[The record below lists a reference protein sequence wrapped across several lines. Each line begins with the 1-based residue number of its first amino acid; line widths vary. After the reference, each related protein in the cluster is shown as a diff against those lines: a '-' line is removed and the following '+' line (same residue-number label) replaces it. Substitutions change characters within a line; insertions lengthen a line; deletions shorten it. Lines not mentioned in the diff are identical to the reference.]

1 VKNDAYILMTEQKF
15 YTNLLKDFIFKPTTD
30 QEHALKLLAKY
41 LTDLENE
48 QIFLLR
54 GYAGTGKTT
63 IISTLVKNLS
73 KLRLKSSLNAPTG
86 RAAKVMRNYTDKSAN
101 TIHKLI
107 YYPKKNSKGNVDF
120 VQKENKFRNTVFVID
135 EASMIPDFS
144 AGEDLF
150 SGNSLLDDLIEF
162 VFSGENCR
170 LILIGDA
177 AQLPPVKAELS
188 PALDQEILS
197 RKYHVNVITAEL
209 TNVMRQELDSGILR
223 NATQMRDQLEYDFYE
238 DFKFNLSEQSDMV
251 RLIDGH
257 EIMEAISSAYDNDG
271 HEETAIIVRSN
282 KRANQYNQQIRQ
294 RILMREGE
302 IAVGDFL
309 MVVKNNYFW
318 LKPTSEAGFI
328 ANGDI
333 IEVEKIRGIYEIY
346 GFRFAKIKAK
356 MVDYPDMNAFETV
369 IVLDTLEMNTPSLSY
384 QDTQKLYQEVLKDYA
399 EIKSKYKQFLQV
411 KSNEFFNALQVKF
424 SYAMTC
430 HKSQGG
436 QWNTV
441 FIEQPYLPEGLDKNS
456 MRWLYTACTRAKT
469 KLYLIGFQNQFFETQ
484 VEI

>member
-1 VKNDAYILMTEQKF
+1 MTQEKLFQLLIKSFGYTPTPDQK
-15 YTNLLKDFIFKPTTD
+15 
-30 QEHALKLLAKY
+30 QALSDLSKY
-41 LTDLENE
+41 LLDENNE
-48 QIFLLR
+48 QIFLLK

-73 KLRLKSSLNAPTG
+73 KLRLKASLMAPTG
-86 RAAKVMRNYTDKSAN
+86 RAAKVMSNYSQRHAQ
-101 TIHKLI
+101 TIHKCI
-107 YYPKKNSKGNVDF
+107 YYPQKNSKGGVNF
-120 VQKENKFRNTVFVID
+120 VQKDNKFRNTVFIID

-144 AGEDLF
+144 SGEDLF

-162 VFSGENCR
+162 VFSGVNCR
-170 LILIGDA
+170 LILIGDT

-188 PALDQEILS
+188 PALDEEILAT
-197 RKYHVNVITAEL
+197 KYHTKVLPIEMTSVVRHE
-209 TNVMRQELDSGILR
+209 VDSGILR
-223 NATQMRDQLEYDFYE
+223 NATEMRNGLKNEFVE
-238 DFKFNLSEQSDMV
+238 SFKFNLHDQNDLI
-251 RLIDGH
+251 RLIDGY
-257 EIMEAISSAYDNDG
+257 EIMEAINSAYENDG
-271 HEETAIIVRSN
+271 HEETAIVVRSN

-333 IEVEKIRGIYEIY
+333 IEILKVRGIYELY
-346 GFRFAKIKAK
+346 GFRFAKIKAQ
-356 MVDYPDMNAFETV
+356 MVDYPEMEAIETV
-369 IVLDTLEMNTPSLSY
+369 ILLDTLESNTPSLPFKES
-384 QDTQKLYQEVLKDYA
+384 QKLYQEVLKDYA
-399 EIKSKYKQFLQV
+399 DIKSKYKKFLKV
-411 KSNEFFNALQVKF
+411 KNNEFFNALQVKF

-441 FIEQPYLPEGLDKNS
+441 FVEQPYLPEGLDENS
-456 MRWLYTACTRAKT
+456 LRWLYTACTRAKS
-469 KLYLIGFQNQFFETQ
+469 KLYLIGFQNNFFET
-484 VEI
+484 

>member
-1 VKNDAYILMTEQKF
+1 MTEHELYNYLATDF
-15 YTNLLKDFIFKPTTD
+15 AYTPTPD
-30 QEHALKLLAKY
+30 QTTALKRLSKY
-41 LTDLENE
+41 LIDNDNE
-48 QIFLLR
+48 QIFLLK

-63 IISTLVKNLS
+63 IISTVVKNLS
-73 KLRLKSSLNAPTG
+73 KLRLKSSLMAPTG
-86 RAAKVMRNYTDKSAN
+86 RAAKVMSNYSNRPAQ
-101 TIHKLI
+101 TIHKRI
-107 YYPKKNSKGNVDF
+107 YFPQKNSKGGVNF
-120 VQKENKFRNTVFVID
+120 VQKDNKFRNTVFIVD

-144 AGEDLF
+144 SGDDLF

-170 LILIGDA
+170 LILIGDT

-188 PALDQEILS
+188 PALDQDTL
-197 RKYHVNVITAEL
+197 RTKYHTEVIPIEL
-209 TNVMRQELDSGILR
+209 TKVVRQQLDSGILR
-223 NATQMRDQLEYDFYE
+223 NATQMREGLQNEFPE
-238 DFKFNLSEQSDMV
+238 HFQFNLQQQNDLI
-251 RLIDGH
+251 RLIDGY
-257 EIMEAISSAYDNDG
+257 EIMDAINSAYDNDG
-271 HEETAIIVRSN
+271 HEETAIVVRSN

-333 IEVEKIRGIYEIY
+333 IEILKIRGLFDLY
-346 GFRFAKIKAK
+346 GFRFAKIKAQ

-369 IVLDTLEMNTPSLSY
+369 IILDTLEMNTPSLPFKES
-384 QDTQKLYQEVLKDYA
+384 QKLYQEVLKDYA
-399 EIKSKYKQFLQV
+399 EIKSKYKQFLKV
-411 KSNEFFNALQVKF
+411 KNNEFFNALQVKF

-441 FIEQPYLPEGLDKNS
+441 FVEQPYLPEGLDES
-456 MRWLYTACTRAKT
+456 SLRWLYTACTRAKT
-469 KLYLIGFQNQFFETQ
+469 KLYLIGFQNNFFED
-484 VEI
+484 

>member
-1 VKNDAYILMTEQKF
+1 MNEQKL
-15 YTNLLKDFIFKPTTD
+15 YTNLLKDFSFTPTSD
-30 QEHALKLLAKY
+30 QEHALRLLSKY
-41 LTDLENE
+41 LTHAENE
-48 QIFLLR
+48 QIFLLK

-63 IISTLVKNLS
+63 IISTVVKNLP
-73 KLRLKSSLNAPTG
+73 KLRLKSALSAPTG
-86 RAAKVMRNYTDKSAN
+86 RAAKVMRNYSGKNAQ

-107 YYPKKNSKGNVDF
+107 YFPKKNSKGNVDF
-120 VQKENKFRNTVFVID
+120 VTKENKYRNTVFIID

-150 SGNSLLDDLIEF
+150 SGNSLLDDLVEF
-162 VFSGENCR
+162 VFSGHNCR

-188 PALDQEILS
+188 PALDQEILK
-197 RKYHVNVITAEL
+197 RKYHVDVSTAEL
-209 TNVMRQELDSGILR
+209 TNVMRQQLDSGILK
-223 NATQMRDQLEYDFYE
+223 NATQMRDNLEYDFYE
-238 DFKFNLSEQSDMV
+238 DFKFNLAEQNDMV

-257 EIMEAISSAYDNDG
+257 EIMEAINSAYDNDG

-318 LKPTSEAGFI
+318 VKPTTEAGFI

-333 IEVEKIRGIYEIY
+333 IEVEKIRGIFEIY

-356 MVDYPDMNAFETV
+356 MVDYPEMNAFETV
-369 IVLDTLEMNTPSLSY
+369 VILDTLEMTTPSLTY
-384 QDTQKLYQEVLKDYA
+384 QDAQKLYQEVLKDYTD
-399 EIKSKYKQFLQV
+399 IKSKYKQFLKV

-469 KLYLIGFQNQFFETQ
+469 KLYLIGFQNEYFETQ
-484 VEI
+484 VDV

>member
-1 VKNDAYILMTEQKF
+1 MKDKTLLK
-15 YTNLLKDFIFKPTTD
+15 NLLKDFLHKPTPD
-30 QEHALKLLAKY
+30 QNNALEALSKY
-41 LTDLENE
+41 LSDKDNE
-48 QIFLLR
+48 QIFLLK

-63 IISTLVKNLS
+63 IISTVVKNLPA
-73 KLRLKSSLNAPTG
+73 LRLKSSLMAPTG
-86 RAAKVMRNYTDKSAN
+86 RAAKVMSNYAKKTAQ
-101 TIHKLI
+101 TIHKCI
-107 YYPKKNSKGNVDF
+107 YYPKKNAKGGVNF
-120 VQKENKFRNTVFVID
+120 VQKDNKFRNTVFIVD

-144 AGEDLF
+144 SGDDLF

-170 LILIGDA
+170 LILIGDT
-177 AQLPPVKAELS
+177 AQLPPVKADLS
-188 PALDQEILS
+188 PALDEKILTNKYHTKVYSIELKEVVRQKLDSSILS
-197 RKYHVNVITAEL
+197 
-209 TNVMRQELDSGILR
+209 
-223 NATQMRDQLEYDFYE
+223 NATNMRIGLQEAFPE
-238 DFKFNLSEQSDMV
+238 QFKFNLKKQNDLI

-257 EIMEAISSAYDNDG
+257 EIMDAINTAYENDG
-271 HEETAIIVRSN
+271 HEETAIVVRSN

-318 LKPTSEAGFI
+318 LKPSSEAGFI

-333 IEVEKIRGIYEIY
+333 IEIQKIKGIFDLY
-346 GFRFAKIKAK
+346 GFRFAKIKAQ

-369 IVLDTLEMNTPSLSY
+369 IILDTLDSNTPSLAFEDS
-384 QDTQKLYQEVLKDYA
+384 QKLYQEVLKDYA
-399 EIKSKYKQFLQV
+399 DIKSKYKQFLKV
-411 KSNEFFNALQVKF
+411 KNNEFFNALQVKF
-424 SYAMTC
+424 SYAITC

-441 FIEQPYLPEGLDKNS
+441 FIEQPYLPEGLDES
-456 MRWLYTACTRAKT
+456 SLRWLYTACTRAKT

>member
-1 VKNDAYILMTEQKF
+1 MTQNELYKNLV
-15 YTNLLKDFIFKPTTD
+15 KDFVYDPTPD
-30 QEHALKLLAKY
+30 QTNALKKLSKY
-41 LTDLENE
+41 LVDDDNE
-48 QIFLLR
+48 KIFLLK

-63 IISTLVKNLS
+63 IISTVVKNLS
-73 KLRLKSSLNAPTG
+73 KLRQKSSLMAPTG
-86 RAAKVMRNYTDKSAN
+86 RAAKVMSNYSSRPSQ
-101 TIHKLI
+101 TIHKCI
-107 YYPKKNSKGNVDF
+107 YYPQKNAKGSVNF
-120 VQKENKFRNTVFVID
+120 VQKDNKFKNTVFIVD

-144 AGEDLF
+144 SGDDLF

-170 LILIGDA
+170 LILIGDT

-197 RKYHVNVITAEL
+197 TKYHTEIISLEL
-209 TNVMRQELDSGILR
+209 TKVLRQQLDSGILR
-223 NATQMRDQLEYDFYE
+223 NATSMREGLQNEFPE
-238 DFKFNLSEQSDMV
+238 HFKFNIQKQNDLI
-251 RLIDGH
+251 RLIDSY
-257 EIMEAISSAYDNDG
+257 EIMDAINTAYDNDG

-309 MVVKNNYFW
+309 MVVKNNYYW
-318 LKPTSEAGFI
+318 LKPSSDAGFI

-333 IEVEKIRGIYEIY
+333 IEILKIRGIYELY

-356 MVDYPDMNAFETV
+356 MVDYPNMSAFETV
-369 IVLDTLEMNTPSLSY
+369 IILDTLTLNSPSLPFESS
-384 QDTQKLYQEVLKDYA
+384 QKLYQEVLKDYA
-399 EIKSKYKQFLQV
+399 DIKSKYKQFLKV
-411 KSNEFFNALQVKF
+411 KNNEFFNALQVKF

-441 FIEQPYLPEGLDKNS
+441 FIEQPYLPEGLNQNS
-456 MRWLYTACTRAKT
+456 LRWLYTACTRAKT
-469 KLYLIGFQNQFFETQ
+469 KLYLIGFQNQLFEEQ
-484 VEI
+484 FA

>member
-1 VKNDAYILMTEQKF
+1 MTQENLFRHLIKDF
-15 YTNLLKDFIFKPTTD
+15 GYTPTEDQHEALKDLSKFLVD
-30 QEHALKLLAKY
+30 Q
-41 LTDLENE
+41 ENE
-48 QIFLLR
+48 QIFLLK

-73 KLRLKSSLNAPTG
+73 KLRLKASLIAPTG
-86 RAAKVMRNYTDKSAN
+86 RAAKVMGNYSGKQAQ
-101 TIHKLI
+101 TIHKCI
-107 YYPKKNSKGNVDF
+107 YFPQKNSKGGVNF
-120 VQKENKFRNTVFVID
+120 VQKDNKYRNTVFIVD

-144 AGEDLF
+144 SGDDLF
-150 SGNSLLDDLIEF
+150 SGNSLLDDLVEF

-170 LILIGDA
+170 LMFIGDT

-188 PALDQEILS
+188 PALDQDILS
-197 RKYHVNVITAEL
+197 RKYHTKVIPIEL
-209 TNVMRQELDSGILR
+209 TSVVRQELDSGILR
-223 NATQMRDQLEYDFYE
+223 NATEMRNGLQHEFSDS
-238 DFKFNLSEQSDMV
+238 FKFNLKGQNDLV
-251 RLIDGH
+251 RLIDGY
-257 EIMEAISSAYDNDG
+257 EIMDAINSAYENDG
-271 HEETAIIVRSN
+271 HEETAIVVRSN

-333 IEVEKIRGIYEIY
+333 IEIKKMRGIYDLY
-346 GFRFAKIKAK
+346 GFRFAKIKAQ
-356 MVDYPDMNAFETV
+356 MVDYPEMNAFETV
-369 IVLDTLEMNTPSLSY
+369 ILLDTLESNSPSLPYKES
-384 QDTQKLYQEVLKDYA
+384 QKLYQEVIKDYA
-399 EIKSKYKQFLQV
+399 DIKSKYKKFLKV
-411 KSNEFFNALQVKF
+411 KNNEFFNALQVKF

-441 FIEQPYLPEGLDKNS
+441 FVEQPYLPEGLDENS
-456 MRWLYTACTRAKT
+456 LRWLYTACTRAKSR
-469 KLYLIGFQNQFFETQ
+469 LFLIGFQNQFFETQ
-484 VEI
+484 AEY

>member
-1 VKNDAYILMTEQKF
+1 MSPEKF
-15 YTNLLKDFIFKPTTD
+15 YNYILKDFNFKPTAD
-30 QEHALKLLAKY
+30 QDDALKRLSQY
-41 LTDLENE
+41 LTAEDNE

-63 IISTLVKNLS
+63 IISTIVKNLS

-86 RAAKVMRNYTDKSAN
+86 RAAKVMKNYAGKSAQ
-101 TIHKLI
+101 TLHKLI
-107 YYPKKNSKGNVDF
+107 YFPRKTSKGNVDF
-120 VQKENKFRNTVFVID
+120 VQKENKFRNTVFIID

-162 VFSGENCR
+162 VFTGHNCR
-170 LILIGDA
+170 LILIGDS

-188 PALDQEILS
+188 PALDQDILK
-197 RKYHVNVITAEL
+197 RKYHTNVISAEL
-209 TNVMRQELDSGILR
+209 TDVVRQKLDSGILR
-223 NATQMRDQLEYDFYE
+223 NATLMRDKLEIEFYD
-238 DFKFNLSEQSDMV
+238 DFTFDLLEQQDMI

-257 EIMEAISSAYDNDG
+257 EIMEAIHSAYDNDG

-333 IEVEKIRGIYEIY
+333 IEVEKIRGIFEIY

-356 MVDYPDMNAFETV
+356 MVDYPEMNAFETV
-369 IVLDTLEMNTPSLSY
+369 VILDTLELNSPSLPFEDS
-384 QDTQKLYQEVLKDYA
+384 QKLYQEVLKDYA
-399 EIKSKYKQFLQV
+399 DIKSKYKQFLKV
-411 KSNEFFNALQVKF
+411 KNNAFFNALQVKF

-441 FIEQPYLPEGLDKNS
+441 FIEQPYMPEGLDKSS

-469 KLYLIGFQNQFFETQ
+469 KLYLVGFQNQYFETQ
-484 VEI
+484 LEV

>member
-1 VKNDAYILMTEQKF
+1 MNADTFYSYI
-15 YTNLLKDFIFKPTTD
+15 LKDFTFQPTTD
-30 QEHALKLLAKY
+30 QDVALKLMSKY
-41 LTDLENE
+41 LTSEDNE

-63 IISTLVKNLS
+63 IISSIVKNLS

-86 RAAKVMRNYTDKSAN
+86 RAAKVMKNYSGRAAQ

-107 YYPKKNSKGNVDF
+107 YYPRKTNKGNVDF
-120 VQKENKFRNTVFVID
+120 VTKENKFRNTVFIID

-162 VFSGENCR
+162 VFSGHNCR
-170 LILIGDA
+170 LILIGDS

-188 PALDQEILS
+188 PALDDDILK
-197 RKYHVNVITAEL
+197 RKYHTNVFTVEL
-209 TNVMRQELDSGILR
+209 TDVVRQKLDSGILR
-223 NATQMRDQLEYDFYE
+223 NATLMRDKLEHEFYE
-238 DFKFNLSEQSDMV
+238 DFKFDLQEQQDMI
-251 RLIDGH
+251 RLLDGH
-257 EIMEAISSAYDNDG
+257 EIMDAINSAYDNDG

-346 GFRFAKIKAK
+346 EFRFAKIKAK
-356 MVDYPDMNAFETV
+356 MVDYPEMNSFETV
-369 IVLDTLEMNTPSLSY
+369 VILDTLDINSPSLSFE
-384 QDTQKLYQEVLKDYA
+384 DSQKLYQEVLKDYA
-399 EIKSKYKQFLQV
+399 DIKSKYKQFLKV

-441 FIEQPYLPEGLDKNS
+441 FIEQPYLPEGIDKNS
-456 MRWLYTACTRAKT
+456 MRWLYTACTRAKS
-469 KLYLIGFQNQFFETQ
+469 KLYLIGFQNQFFAP
-484 VEI
+484 

>member
-1 VKNDAYILMTEQKF
+1 MYAETF
-15 YTNLLKDFIFKPTTD
+15 YNNIRKDFKFNPTAD
-30 QEHALKLLAKY
+30 QDVALKLLAKY
-41 LTDLENE
+41 LNSEDNE

-63 IISTLVKNLS
+63 IISTIVKNLS

-86 RAAKVMRNYTDKSAN
+86 RAAKVMKNYSGKNAQTL
-101 TIHKLI
+101 HKLI
-107 YYPKKNSKGNVDF
+107 YYPRKTSKGNVDF
-120 VQKENKFRNTVFVID
+120 VQKDNKFRNTVFIID

-162 VFSGENCR
+162 VFSGHNCR
-170 LILIGDA
+170 LILIGDS
-177 AQLPPVKAELS
+177 AQLPPVKADLS
-188 PALDQEILS
+188 PALDYEILKQ
-197 RKYHVNVITAEL
+197 KYHTNVFTVEL
-209 TNVMRQELDSGILR
+209 TEVVRQKLDSGILR
-223 NATQMRDQLEYDFYE
+223 NATRMRDKLELEFYE
-238 DFKFNLSEQSDMV
+238 DFKFDLHQQNDMI

-257 EIMEAISSAYDNDG
+257 EIMEAIHSAYDNDG

-302 IAVGDFL
+302 LAVGDFL

-333 IEVEKIRGIYEIY
+333 IEVEKIRGIFEIY

-356 MVDYPDMNAFETV
+356 MVDYPEMNAFETV
-369 IVLDTLEMNTPSLSY
+369 VILDTLELNSPSLPFEDS
-384 QDTQKLYQEVLKDYA
+384 QKLYQEVLKDYA
-399 EIKSKYKQFLQV
+399 DIKSKYKQFLKV

-441 FIEQPYLPEGLDKNS
+441 FIEQPYLPEGIDKSS

-484 VEI
+484 VEV

>member
-1 VKNDAYILMTEQKF
+1 MTQKNLFQHLI
-15 YTNLLKDFIFKPTTD
+15 KDFGYTPTDD
-30 QEHALKLLAKY
+30 QNQALSALSKY
-41 LTDLENE
+41 LVDEENE
-48 QIFLLR
+48 QIFLLK

-73 KLRLKSSLNAPTG
+73 KLRLKASLMAPTG
-86 RAAKVMRNYTDKSAN
+86 RAAKVMSNYSGKPAQ
-101 TIHKLI
+101 TIHKQI
-107 YYPKKNSKGNVDF
+107 YYPQKNSKGGVNF
-120 VQKENKFRNTVFVID
+120 VQKENKYRNTVFIID

-144 AGEDLF
+144 SGNDLF
-150 SGNSLLDDLIEF
+150 SGNSLLDDVIEF

-170 LILIGDA
+170 LILIGDT

-188 PALDQEILS
+188 PALDENILS
-197 RKYHVNVITAEL
+197 RKYHTEVIPIEL
-209 TNVMRQELDSGILR
+209 TNVVRQEIDSGILR
-223 NATQMRDQLEYDFYE
+223 NATEMRNGLQEEFPE
-238 DFKFNLSEQSDMV
+238 QFKFKLDNQSDMI

-257 EIMEAISSAYDNDG
+257 EIMDAINTAYENDG
-271 HEETAIIVRSN
+271 HEETAIVVRSN

-318 LKPTSEAGFI
+318 LKPTSEASFI

-333 IEVEKIRGIYEIY
+333 IEIIKVRGFFELY
-346 GFRFAKIKAK
+346 GFRFAKIKAQ

-369 IVLDTLEMNTPSLSY
+369 ILLDTLESNAPSLTYKES
-384 QDTQKLYQEVLKDYA
+384 QQLYQEVLKDYA
-399 EIKSKYKQFLQV
+399 DIKSKYKQFLKV
-411 KSNEFFNALQVKF
+411 KGNEFFNALQVKF

-441 FIEQPYLPEGLDKNS
+441 FVEQPYLPEGLDEGS
-456 MRWLYTACTRAKT
+456 LRWLYTACTRAKT
-469 KLYLIGFQNQFFETQ
+469 KLYLIGFQNDYFDESTQ
-484 VEI
+484 TQ

>member
-1 VKNDAYILMTEQKF
+1 
-15 YTNLLKDFIFKPTTD
+15 
-30 QEHALKLLAKY
+30 
-41 LTDLENE
+41 
-48 QIFLLR
+48 
-54 GYAGTGKTT
+54 
-63 IISTLVKNLS
+63 
-73 KLRLKSSLNAPTG
+73 
-86 RAAKVMRNYTDKSAN
+86 
-101 TIHKLI
+101 
-107 YYPKKNSKGNVDF
+107 
-120 VQKENKFRNTVFVID
+120 
-135 EASMIPDFS
+135 MIPDFS
-144 AGEDLF
+144 SGDNLF

-170 LILIGDA
+170 LILIGDT

-188 PALDQEILS
+188 PALDEEILS
-197 RKYHVNVITAEL
+197 RKYHTEVHPIEL
-209 TNVMRQELDSGILR
+209 TEVVRQEFDSGILR
-223 NATQMRDQLEYDFYE
+223 NATEMRDGLKNEFFE
-238 DFKFNLSEQSDMV
+238 SFKFNLEHQNDLV

-271 HEETAIIVRSN
+271 HEETAIVVRSN

-318 LKPTSEAGFI
+318 IKPTSEAGFI

-333 IEVEKIRGIYEIY
+333 IEIKKVNGIFELY
-346 GFRFAKIKAK
+346 GFRFAKIKAQ

-369 IVLDTLEMNTPSLSY
+369 IILDTLTTNTPSLTFEQS
-384 QDTQKLYQEVLKDYA
+384 QELYKEILKDYA
-399 EIKSKYKQFLQV
+399 DIKSKYKQFLKV

-441 FIEQPYLPEGLDKNS
+441 FVEQPYLPEGLDQNS
-456 MRWLYTACTRAKT
+456 LRWLYTACTRAKT
-469 KLYLIGFQNQFFETQ
+469 KLYLIGFQNNYFETQ
-484 VEI
+484 V

>member
-1 VKNDAYILMTEQKF
+1 MDDITLFKHLI
-15 YTNLLKDFIFKPTTD
+15 KDFGYSPTDD
-30 QEHALKLLAKY
+30 QHTALKSLSKY
-41 LTDLENE
+41 LVTADNE
-48 QIFLLR
+48 KIFLLK

-73 KLRLKSSLNAPTG
+73 KLRLKASLMAPTG
-86 RAAKVMRNYTDKSAN
+86 RAAKVMSNYSGKTAQ
-101 TIHKLI
+101 TIHKCI
-107 YYPKKNSKGNVDF
+107 YFPQKNSKGGVNF
-120 VQKENKFRNTVFVID
+120 VQKDNKFRNTVFIID

-144 AGEDLF
+144 SGEDLF

-170 LILIGDA
+170 LILIGDT

-188 PALDQEILS
+188 PALDENILS
-197 RKYHVNVITAEL
+197 RKYHTEVIPIEL
-209 TNVMRQELDSGILR
+209 TNVVRQELDSGILL
-223 NATQMRDQLEYDFYE
+223 NATEMRNGLQNEFPE
-238 DFKFNLSEQSDMV
+238 QFKFKLNGQTDLV
-251 RLIDGH
+251 RLIDGY
-257 EIMEAISSAYDNDG
+257 EIMDAINSSYENDG
-271 HEETAIIVRSN
+271 HEETAIVVRSN

-318 LKPTSEAGFI
+318 LKPSSEAGFI

-333 IEVEKIRGIYEIY
+333 IEIKKVRGIYELY
-346 GFRFAKIKAK
+346 GFRFAKINAQ
-356 MVDYPDMNAFETV
+356 MVDYPKMDAFETV
-369 IVLDTLEMNTPSLSY
+369 ILLDTLESNSPSLTY
-384 QDTQKLYQEVLKDYA
+384 QQSQELYKEVLKDYA
-399 EIKSKYKQFLQV
+399 DIKSKYKQFLSV
-411 KSNEFFNALQVKF
+411 KKNEFFNALQVKF

-441 FIEQPYLPEGLDKNS
+441 FVEQPYLPEGLDEAS
-456 MRWLYTACTRAKT
+456 LRWLYTACTRAKT
-469 KLYLIGFQNQFFETQ
+469 KLYLIGFQNNYFETQ
-484 VEI
+484 LEV